1 MAYKTLLD
9 AFGTQ
14 CVVRQTS
21 SPFGAAVQHLSLVES
36 CVCCMWRKLAEG
48 WRREHMGVW
57 ELVGPNDVWRC
68 LAQALTPLSS
78 SPRHTA
84 IIPIAAGSVSPDEHN
99 TLHFVIAD
107 FIELYILY
115 LSAE

>member
-1 MAYKTLLD
+1 
-9 AFGTQ
+9 
-14 CVVRQTS
+14 
-21 SPFGAAVQHLSLVES
+21 
-36 CVCCMWRKLAEG
+36 MWRKLAEG

-57 ELVGPNDVWRC
+57 ELVRPNDVWRC

-107 FIELYILY
+107 FIELYIVY
-115 LSAE
+115 LSAD